1 MLFRSIALVDIDDT
15 LAKSKTSGRIV
26 LQVHDEVIVEA
37 PSTQAEEVEAIVLGS
52 MRSAASLRVPL
63 EINAAWGDSWASAKS

>member
-1 MLFRSIALVDIDDT
+1 MA
-15 LAKSKTSGRIV
+15 SKTSGRIV

-37 PSTQAEEVEAIVLGS
+37 KKSESQAVEEIVLGS
-52 MRSAASLRVPL
+52 MREAASLRVPL